1 MGMLAVPSTE
11 AAPWAPCSPDRPRP
25 DPDHEARVI
34 DAVARAQREIP
45 FYRQRGDVPLARLAE
60 GARLAGGASFA
71 EALAK
76 VPLLFKKELR
86 ATLPRQWAPA
96 GRDVRAD
103 LASGALELVE
113 TSGSTGERLRILW
126 DEGWWMRQEARAM
139 RTNDVVAAAMDGARG
154 AYREAILTT
163 PACGLG
169 TCHIG
174 DLPYEE
180 RVDGLHLFL
189 SQRPDPLFWTAAEQ
203 TRILDELAAH
213 GTIGLESDP
222 LYLALLARFAKRQG
236 RTIDVQGFVQ
246 LTYAMTTQAH
256 LRAIAGAFA
265 GPVLQLYGASEVG
278 VMFMEGGDGRLH
290 HCPFTT
296 HVELFPAL
304 VPAPGAENLALAVVT
319 TLDRVA
325 MPLLRFVVGDLVRVD
340 WSGER
345 RWTSVPPLLGI
356 EGRIDDAFL
365 RPDGALVTAGAMDR
379 ALAGV
384 DGLFLWQAHQRT
396 PDRVEIDVVADAD
409 GGAQVADADGGAQVA
424 DADGGAQ
431 VAADGGAH
439 VVAAEVRAR
448 LAPLLVGLEVVARSV
463 TAIPIESS
471 GKFRVTKRHFA
482 LDLQRAFGL
491 PVGPS
496 T

>member
-1 MGMLAVPSTE
+1 LPDLVKP
-11 AAPWAPCSPDRPRP
+11 PCSPERPRP

-34 DAVARAQREIP
+34 EAVARAQREIP
-45 FYRQRGDVPLARLAE
+45 FYRQRGDVPLAPTE
-60 GARLAGGASFA
+60 GARLSGGESFD
-71 EALAK
+71 ETLAK
-76 VPLLFKKELR
+76 VPFLFKKELR
-86 ATLPRQWAPA
+86 ATLPRQWAPV

-126 DEGWWMRQEARAM
+126 DEGWWMRQEERAM

-154 AYREAILTT
+154 TYREAILTT

-203 TRILDELAAH
+203 TRILDELATH

-222 LYLALLARFAKRQG
+222 LYLALLARFAKKQG
-236 RTIDVQGFVQ
+236 RTIDVRGFVQ

-256 LRAIAGAFA
+256 LRAIAGAFT

-278 VMFMEGGDGRLH
+278 VMFMEGDDGRLH

-345 RWTSVPPLLGI
+345 RWTSVPPLHGI

-396 PDRVEIDVVADAD
+396 PDRVEIDVVADGDAPRMVADGDAPRMVADGDAPRMVAD
-409 GGAQVADADGGAQVA
+409 GGETVAD
-424 DADGGAQ
+424 
-431 VAADGGAH
+431 
-439 VVAAEVRAR
+439 EVRAR
-448 LAPLLVGLEVVARSV
+448 LAPLLAGLEVVARSV
-463 TAIPIESS
+463 TAIPIEAS

-482 LDLQRAFGL
+482 LDLQRAFGI

>member
-11 AAPWAPCSPDRPRP
+11 AAPWTPCSPERPRP

-34 DAVARAQREIP
+34 EAVARAQREIP
-45 FYRQRGDVPLARLAE
+45 FYRQRGDVPLGRVAE
-60 GARLAGGASFA
+60 GGTAFA
-71 EALAK
+71 ETLAK
-76 VPLLFKKELR
+76 VPFLFKKELR

-139 RTNDVVAAAMDGARG
+139 RTNALVAAAMDGARG

-278 VMFMEGGDGRLH
+278 VMFMEGDDGRLH

-340 WSGER
+340 WAGTR
-345 RWTSVPPLLGI
+345 RWTSVPPLLGV

-396 PDRVEIDVVADAD
+396 PDRVEIDVVADGD
-409 GGAQVADADGGAQVA
+409 ET
-424 DADGGAQ
+424 
-431 VAADGGAH
+431 VAADGGAQG
-439 VVAAEVRAR
+439 VAASGGARGGVASGGAQGVADAVRAR
-448 LAPLLVGLEVVARSV
+448 LAPLLAGLEVVARSV
-463 TAIPIESS
+463 TAIPIEAS

-482 LDLQRAFGL
+482 LDLQRAFGI